1 MGAGL
6 LMRDRENV
14 GNLLREINI
23 FPTYSPRICNILA
36 IKYPPQHFI
45 KELRIN
51 YLQIFNAQSIVY
63 KKQLIRNI
71 CHIARKLRNKS
82 YSARKK

>member
-71 CHIARKLRNKS
+71 CHIG
-82 YSARKK
+82 KK